1 MNQETFYGRW
11 VHTMKTILLRET
23 YDNNIK
29 EIFRL
34 RQLSTG
40 QTVFT
45 ASKFGECDSNIKSL
59 QKPIFAHIR
68 VTSKCNLN
76 CPYCYAND
84 NTNKEDM
91 SDQLLLELVDIC
103 NQNDI
108 LCITWTGG
116 EPLIRKGF
124 YSVVMKAYAHRIKQT
139 ILTNG
144 TLLQKVAEQHWP
156 QDNIDFQI
164 SLNEVWNNRESVKCS
179 VENAEMLI
187 KNGYAVVVTIMLE
200 PVGIEEYK
208 NLLDYLKEHNIKNV
222 RFGLKIPV
230 GSANQ
235 CEFSQYKKGIYLLV
249 SSLNRLRDLYR
260 EDMKISYQFDKKLY
274 DFTGLPCRFI
284 MCEAGTTE
292 LYIDNNGDVYPCPLL
307 KSYSFLYCGNVFD
320 TEWNELWNS
329 PAMQKLRDVQKC
341 KDCSYTCGT
350 WCRALKLALDDTLIG
365 KSQFCLKE
373 MI

>member
-59 QKPIFAHIR
+59 QQPIFAHIR
-68 VTSKCNLN
+68 VTSKRNLN

-144 TLLQKVAEQHWP
+144 TLLQKVVEQHWP

-249 SSLNRLRDLYR
+249 SSLRRQLTITDAAFW
-260 EDMKISYQFDKKLY
+260 DAHSKLKNK
-274 DFTGLPCRFI
+274 
-284 MCEAGTTE
+284 M
-292 LYIDNNGDVYPCPLL
+292 
-307 KSYSFLYCGNVFD
+307 
-320 TEWNELWNS
+320 
-329 PAMQKLRDVQKC
+329 
-341 KDCSYTCGT
+341 
-350 WCRALKLALDDTLIG
+350 
-365 KSQFCLKE
+365 
-373 MI
+373 